1 MSRPTAPGSLP
12 VTANPARADAG
23 TQLRTARRRSI
34 REAPLELRRIDPWAM
49 LKVSLIVSIVMFFV
63 WMLIVAVL
71 YLSFGSL
78 GVWDNVNGTY
88 ATLAT
93 TNPGPLITAN
103 GVFIVAAILGAI
115 NILLFTTLSTVAS
128 FLYNAAAGMTGGVEV
143 TLAEGHDAQAQLPP
157 GRRTLPDGFTALA
170 SWA

>member
-1 MSRPTAPGSLP
+1 M
-12 VTANPARADAG
+12 
-23 TQLRTARRRSI
+23 RTVRRRSI

-63 WMLIVAVL
+63 WMLIVVVL

-78 GVWDNVNGTY
+78 GVWHNVNDAY

-128 FLYNAAAGMTGGVEV
+128 FLYNAAAGMTGGVEI
-143 TLAEGHDAQAQLPP
+143 TLAE
-157 GRRTLPDGFTALA
+157 R
-170 SWA
+170 S